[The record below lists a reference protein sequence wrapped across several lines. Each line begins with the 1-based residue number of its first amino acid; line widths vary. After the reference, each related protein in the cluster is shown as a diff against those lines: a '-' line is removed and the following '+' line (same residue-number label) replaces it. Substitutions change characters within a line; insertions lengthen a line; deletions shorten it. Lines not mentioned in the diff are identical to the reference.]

1 MTQGNPSAPD
11 PSNPASA
18 SAAGTSVEGA
28 PAAGAPGAITLGATT
43 SGEVTPDPSTPGAS
57 TSAPAPPGAT
67 TPDPTTPSVP
77 PRAAAASTSGNVPG
91 ALSGEQPLIAVTGST
106 GKLGSR
112 IARQL
117 ANAGAHQRLL
127 VRDPAR
133 APQLDNTEVA
143 QASYG
148 DHNAL
153 LDALDGVDTLL
164 LLSATESADRVSLHK
179 ATIDSAVAAGV
190 RHIVYTSFVG
200 AAPNATFTF
209 ARDHWHTE
217 QHLRA
222 TGVDF
227 TFLRD
232 NLYLDFVPGFVGED
246 DTIRG
251 PAGDGRVAAV
261 LRNDV
266 AASATRVLLDPAAHA
281 GTTYDL
287 TGPTAFSLTEVAAL
301 LSETRGRRIRYEP
314 ETLDEAYRSRERFGA
329 PAWEVAGWVTSYAAI
344 ASGELSTV
352 TSAVEQLTGH
362 KPTGLAE
369 YVNTLL

>member
-1 MTQGNPSAPD
+1 MSPTGD
-11 PSNPASA
+11 
-18 SAAGTSVEGA
+18 AG
-28 PAAGAPGAITLGATT
+28 
-43 SGEVTPDPSTPGAS
+43 
-57 TSAPAPPGAT
+57 
-67 TPDPTTPSVP
+67 
-77 PRAAAASTSGNVPG
+77 
-91 ALSGEQPLIAVTGST
+91 LIAVTGST
-106 GKLGSR
+106 GKLGSKV
-112 IARQL
+112 ARQL
-117 ANAGAHQRLL
+117 ADAGVRQRLV

-133 APQLDNTEVA
+133 APELAGAEVA
-143 QASYG
+143 QAAYG
-148 DHNAL
+148 QHDAL
-153 LDALDGVDTLL
+153 IDALDGVHTLL

-190 RHIVYTSFVG
+190 QHIVYTSFVG

-222 TGVDF
+222 TGIGF

-246 DTIRG
+246 DAIRG

-261 LRNDV
+261 LRDDV
-266 AASATRVLLDPAAHA
+266 AAAATQVLLDPAAHA

-287 TGPTAFSLTEVAAL
+287 TGPTAFTLTAAAAV
-301 LSETRGRRIRYEP
+301 LSEKYDRKIRYEP

-352 TSAVEQLTGH
+352 TDAVEQLTGR

-369 YVNTLL
+369 YVATL